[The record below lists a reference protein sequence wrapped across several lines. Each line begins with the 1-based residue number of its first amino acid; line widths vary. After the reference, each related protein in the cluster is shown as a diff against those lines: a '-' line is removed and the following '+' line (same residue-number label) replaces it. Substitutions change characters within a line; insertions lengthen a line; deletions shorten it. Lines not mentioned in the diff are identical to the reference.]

1 MLKVLIISTI
11 QNEIVKS
18 QVCER
23 KSAYTKD
30 KKEIC
35 QNGKM
40 ILSISEFFSLF
51 FLEYHGLDLIVVC
64 VLRGE

>member
-18 QVCER
+18 QLCER
-23 KSAYTKD
+23 KSTYIKD

-51 FLEYHGLDLIVVC
+51 FPEYHGLDLIVVH

>member
-18 QVCER
+18 QLCER
-23 KSAYTKD
+23 KSAYTKV

-40 ILSISEFFSLF
+40 ILFISEFSSLF
-51 FLEYHGLDLIVVC
+51 PEYHGLDLIVMCVC
-64 VLRGE
+64 